1 MAETIEDSLRSLIS
15 SLQLAKIYPLEHPK
29 FKESLENAHNSL
41 RNLLKERNELVI
53 GIIGEELAF
62 EKEIFFDLS
71 KSVKPFIQYLKE
83 RGIERI
89 AFTRGITKEELSGF
103 IIFLITPKD
112 EIGPGVREYL
122 LNKGIKNIAIGK
134 IKAGDNSLKKEV
146 LDSVN
151 YLRQYEDSLNRI
163 SVSLDAIVKNE
174 AFDYPQL
181 KYTMGNMMENL
192 FKSYQE
198 FLKLAALK
206 RHDISTFV
214 HLLNTAVLSMYF
226 SFRLGFNK
234 DDVLNIGMAALFH
247 DIGKIYV
254 SGQVIKSPDKLS
266 DEEFEMMKSHT
277 ELGSDILLRHTRKLG
292 VLPAIVAFEHHLRYD
307 LRGYPKLYFT
317 GRPHIASLIVSLC
330 DVYDALNARR
340 SYKKSYPPEFIYSL
354 MLKEKGKMFEP
365 QLLEKLFMIMGVWP
379 VGAIVS
385 LTDKS
390 VAIVREENEDDIF
403 YPKVEVVFPFDK
415 SGPLDLRMKKEEL
428 KIEYALD
435 AQGEGKKYYHLV

>member
-1 MAETIEDSLRSLIS
+1 MAEAIENSLRSLIS
-15 SLQLAKIYPLEHPK
+15 SLQSAKIYPLEHPK

-41 RNLLKERNELVI
+41 RNLLGERSELVI

-112 EIGPGVREYL
+112 EIGPGVQEYL

-151 YLRQYEDSLNRI
+151 YLRQYEDSLSKI

-181 KYTMGNMMENL
+181 KYTLGNMMENL

-206 RHDISTFV
+206 RHDIGTFV

-234 DDVLNIGMAALFH
+234 DDVLSIGMAALFH

-254 SGQVIKSPDKLS
+254 SGQLIKSPDKLS

-277 ELGSDILLRHTRKLG
+277 ELGSDILLRHTRQLG

-307 LRGYPKLYFT
+307 LRGYPKLYFAA
-317 GRPHIASLIVSLC
+317 RPHIASLIVSLC

-365 QLLEKLFMIMGVWP
+365 ELLEKLFMIMGVWP
-379 VGAIVS
+379 VGTIVS

-403 YPKVEVVFPFDK
+403 SPKVEVVFPFDK

-428 KIEYALD
+428 KIESALD
-435 AQGEGKKYYHLV
+435 SAGEGKKYYHLV

>member
-1 MAETIEDSLRSLIS
+1 MSEAIENSLRSLIS
-15 SLQLAKIYPLEHPK
+15 SLQSAKIYPLEHPK

-41 RNLLKERNELVI
+41 RNLLGERSELVI

-112 EIGPGVREYL
+112 EIGPGVQEYL

-151 YLRQYEDSLNRI
+151 YLRQYEDSLSKI

-181 KYTMGNMMENL
+181 KYTLGNMMENL

-206 RHDISTFV
+206 RHDIGTFV

-234 DDVLNIGMAALFH
+234 DDVLSIGMAALFH

-254 SGQVIKSPDKLS
+254 SGQLIKSPDKLS

-277 ELGSDILLRHTRKLG
+277 ELGSDILLRHTRQLG

-307 LRGYPKLYFT
+307 LRGYPKLYFAA
-317 GRPHIASLIVSLC
+317 RPHMASLIVSLC

-340 SYKKSYPPEFIYSL
+340 SYKKSYPPEFIHSL

-365 QLLEKLFMIMGVWP
+365 ELLEKLFMIMGVWP
-379 VGAIVS
+379 VGTIVS

-403 YPKVEVVFPFDK
+403 SPKVEVVFPFDK

-428 KIEYALD
+428 KIESTLD

>member
-1 MAETIEDSLRSLIS
+1 MSEAIENSLRSLIS
-15 SLQLAKIYPLEHPK
+15 SLQSAKIYPLEHPK

-41 RNLLKERNELVI
+41 RNLLGERSELVV

-112 EIGPGVREYL
+112 EIGPGVQEYL

-134 IKAGDNSLKKEV
+134 IKAGDNSLKKEA

-151 YLRQYEDSLNRI
+151 YLRQYEDSLSKI

-181 KYTMGNMMENL
+181 KYTLGNMMENL

-206 RHDISTFV
+206 RHDIGTFV

-254 SGQVIKSPDKLS
+254 SGQLIKSPDKLS

-277 ELGSDILLRHTRKLG
+277 ELGSDILLRHTRQLG

-307 LRGYPKLYFT
+307 LRGYPKLYFAA
-317 GRPHIASLIVSLC
+317 RPHIASLIVSLC

-340 SYKKSYPPEFIYSL
+340 SYKKSYPPEFIHSL

-365 QLLEKLFMIMGVWP
+365 ELLEKLFMIMGVWP
-379 VGAIVS
+379 VGTIVS

-403 YPKVEVVFPFDK
+403 SPKVEVVFPFDK

-428 KIEYALD
+428 KIESTLD

>member
-1 MAETIEDSLRSLIS
+1 MSEAIENSLRSLIS
-15 SLQLAKIYPLEHPK
+15 SLQSAKIYPLEHPK

-41 RNLLKERNELVI
+41 RNLLGERSELVI

-112 EIGPGVREYL
+112 EIGPGVQEYL

-151 YLRQYEDSLNRI
+151 YLRQYEDSLSKI

-181 KYTMGNMMENL
+181 KYTLGNMMENL

-206 RHDISTFV
+206 RHDIGTFV

-254 SGQVIKSPDKLS
+254 SGQLIKSPDKLS

-277 ELGSDILLRHTRKLG
+277 ELGSDILLRHTRQLG

-307 LRGYPKLYFT
+307 LRGYPKLYFAA
-317 GRPHIASLIVSLC
+317 RPHIASLIVSLC

-340 SYKKSYPPEFIYSL
+340 SYKKSYPPEFIHSL

-365 QLLEKLFMIMGVWP
+365 ELLEKLFMIMGVWP
-379 VGAIVS
+379 VGTIVS

-403 YPKVEVVFPFDK
+403 SPKIEVVFPFDK

-428 KIEYALD
+428 KIESSLD
-435 AQGEGKKYYHLV
+435 SAGEGKKYYHLV

>member
-1 MAETIEDSLRSLIS
+1 MSEAIENSLRSLIS
-15 SLQLAKIYPLEHPK
+15 SLQSAKIYPLEHPK

-41 RNLLKERNELVI
+41 RNLLGERSELVI

-112 EIGPGVREYL
+112 EIGPGVQEYL

-151 YLRQYEDSLNRI
+151 YLRQYEDSLSKI

-181 KYTMGNMMENL
+181 KYTLGNMMENL

-206 RHDISTFV
+206 RHDIGTFV

-254 SGQVIKSPDKLS
+254 SGQLIKSPDKLS

-277 ELGSDILLRHTRKLG
+277 ELGSDILLRHTQKLG

-307 LRGYPKLYFT
+307 LRGYPKLYFAA
-317 GRPHIASLIVSLC
+317 RPHIASLIVSLC

-365 QLLEKLFMIMGVWP
+365 ELLEKLFMIMGVWP
-379 VGAIVS
+379 VGTIVS

-403 YPKVEVVFPFDK
+403 SPKIEVVFPFDK

-428 KIEYALD
+428 KIESSLD
-435 AQGEGKKYYHLV
+435 SAGEGKKYYHLV

>member
-1 MAETIEDSLRSLIS
+1 MAEAIENSLRSLIS
-15 SLQLAKIYPLEHPK
+15 SLQSAKIYPLEHPK

-41 RNLLKERNELVI
+41 RNLLGERSELVV

-112 EIGPGVREYL
+112 EIGPGVQEYL

-151 YLRQYEDSLNRI
+151 YLRQYEDSLSKI

-181 KYTMGNMMENL
+181 KYTLGNMMENL

-206 RHDISTFV
+206 RHDIGTFV

-254 SGQVIKSPDKLS
+254 SGQLIKSPDKLS

-277 ELGSDILLRHTRKLG
+277 ELGSDILLRHTRQLG

-307 LRGYPKLYFT
+307 LRGYPKLYFAA
-317 GRPHIASLIVSLC
+317 RPHIASLIVSLC

-340 SYKKSYPPEFIYSL
+340 SYKKSYPPEFIHSL

-365 QLLEKLFMIMGVWP
+365 ELLEKLFMIMGVWP
-379 VGAIVS
+379 VGTIVS

-403 YPKVEVVFPFDK
+403 SPKIEVVFPFDK

-428 KIEYALD
+428 KIESALD
-435 AQGEGKKYYHLV
+435 SAGEGKKYYHLV

>member
-1 MAETIEDSLRSLIS
+1 MAEAIENSLRSLIS
-15 SLQLAKIYPLEHPK
+15 SLQSAKIYPLEHPK

-41 RNLLKERNELVI
+41 RNLLGERSELVV

-112 EIGPGVREYL
+112 EIGPGVQEYL

-151 YLRQYEDSLNRI
+151 YLRQYEDSLSKI

-181 KYTMGNMMENL
+181 KYTLGNMMENL

-206 RHDISTFV
+206 RHDIGTFV

-234 DDVLNIGMAALFH
+234 DDVLSIGMAALFH

-254 SGQVIKSPDKLS
+254 SGQLIKSPDKLS

-277 ELGSDILLRHTRKLG
+277 ELGSDILLRHTRQLG

-307 LRGYPKLYFT
+307 LRGYPKLYFAA
-317 GRPHIASLIVSLC
+317 RPHIASLIVSLC

-365 QLLEKLFMIMGVWP
+365 ELLEKLFMIMGVWP
-379 VGAIVS
+379 VGTIVS

-403 YPKVEVVFPFDK
+403 SPKIEVVFPFDK

-428 KIEYALD
+428 KIESALD
-435 AQGEGKKYYHLV
+435 SAGEGKKYYHLV

>member
-1 MAETIEDSLRSLIS
+1 MSEAIENSLRSLIS
-15 SLQLAKIYPLEHPK
+15 SLQSAKIYPLEHPK

-41 RNLLKERNELVI
+41 RNLLGERSELVI

-112 EIGPGVREYL
+112 EIGPGVQEYL

-151 YLRQYEDSLNRI
+151 YLRQYEDSLSKI

-181 KYTMGNMMENL
+181 KYTLGNMMENL

-206 RHDISTFV
+206 RHDIGTFV

-234 DDVLNIGMAALFH
+234 DDVLSIGMAALFH

-254 SGQVIKSPDKLS
+254 SGQLIKSPDKLS

-277 ELGSDILLRHTRKLG
+277 ELGSDILLRHTRQLG

-307 LRGYPKLYFT
+307 LRGYPKLYFAA
-317 GRPHIASLIVSLC
+317 RPHIASLIVSLC

-340 SYKKSYPPEFIYSL
+340 SYKKSYPPEFIHSL

-365 QLLEKLFMIMGVWP
+365 ELLEKLFMIMGVWP
-379 VGAIVS
+379 VGTIVS

-403 YPKVEVVFPFDK
+403 SPKVEVVFPFDK

-428 KIEYALD
+428 KIESALD

>member
-1 MAETIEDSLRSLIS
+1 MAEAIENLLRSLIS
-15 SLQLAKIYPLEHPK
+15 SLQSAKIYPLEHPK

-41 RNLLKERNELVI
+41 RNLLGERSELVV

-112 EIGPGVREYL
+112 EIGPGVQEYL

-151 YLRQYEDSLNRI
+151 YLRQYEDSLSKI

-181 KYTMGNMMENL
+181 KYTLGNMMENL

-206 RHDISTFV
+206 RHDIGTFV

-254 SGQVIKSPDKLS
+254 SGQLIKSPDKLS

-277 ELGSDILLRHTRKLG
+277 ELGSDILLRHTRQLG

-307 LRGYPKLYFT
+307 LRGYPKLYFAA
-317 GRPHIASLIVSLC
+317 RPHIASLIVSLC

-340 SYKKSYPPEFIYSL
+340 SYKKSYPPEFIHSL

-365 QLLEKLFMIMGVWP
+365 ELLEKLFMIMGVWP
-379 VGAIVS
+379 VGTIVS

-390 VAIVREENEDDIF
+390 VAIVLEENEDDIF

-428 KIEYALD
+428 KIESTLD

>member
-1 MAETIEDSLRSLIS
+1 MAEAIENSLRSLIS
-15 SLQLAKIYPLEHPK
+15 SLQSAKIYPLEHPK

-41 RNLLKERNELVI
+41 RNLLGERSELVV

-89 AFTRGITKEELSGF
+89 AFTRGITKEELSAF

-112 EIGPGVREYL
+112 EIGPGVQEYL

-151 YLRQYEDSLNRI
+151 YLRQYEDSLSKI

-181 KYTMGNMMENL
+181 KYTLGNMMENL

-206 RHDISTFV
+206 RHDIGTFV

-234 DDVLNIGMAALFH
+234 DDVLSIGMAALFH

-254 SGQVIKSPDKLS
+254 SGQLIKSPDKLS

-277 ELGSDILLRHTRKLG
+277 ELGSDILLRHTRQLG

-307 LRGYPKLYFT
+307 LRGYPKLYFAA
-317 GRPHIASLIVSLC
+317 RPHIASLIVSLC

-340 SYKKSYPPEFIYSL
+340 SYKKSYPPEFIHSL

-365 QLLEKLFMIMGVWP
+365 ELLEKLFMIMGVWP
-379 VGAIVS
+379 VGTIVS

-403 YPKVEVVFPFDK
+403 SPKVEVVFPFDK

-428 KIEYALD
+428 KIESALD
-435 AQGEGKKYYHLV
+435 SAGEGKKYYHLV

>member
-1 MAETIEDSLRSLIS
+1 MAEAIENSLRSLIS
-15 SLQLAKIYPLEHPK
+15 SLQSAKIYPLEHPK

-41 RNLLKERNELVI
+41 RNLLGERSELVV

-112 EIGPGVREYL
+112 EIGPGVQEYL

-151 YLRQYEDSLNRI
+151 YLRQYEDSLSKI

-181 KYTMGNMMENL
+181 KYTLGNMMENL

-206 RHDISTFV
+206 RHDIGTFV

-234 DDVLNIGMAALFH
+234 DDVLSIGMAALFH

-254 SGQVIKSPDKLS
+254 SGQLIKSPDKLS

-277 ELGSDILLRHTRKLG
+277 ELGSDILLRHTRQLG

-307 LRGYPKLYFT
+307 LRGYPKLYFAA
-317 GRPHIASLIVSLC
+317 RPHIASLIVSLC

-340 SYKKSYPPEFIYSL
+340 SYKKSYPPEFIHSL

-365 QLLEKLFMIMGVWP
+365 ELLEKLFMIMGVWP
-379 VGAIVS
+379 VGTIVS

-403 YPKVEVVFPFDK
+403 SPKIEVVFPFDK

-428 KIEYALD
+428 KIESALD
-435 AQGEGKKYYHLV
+435 SAGEGKKYYHLV

>member
-1 MAETIEDSLRSLIS
+1 MAEAIENSLRSLIS
-15 SLQLAKIYPLEHPK
+15 SLQSAKIYPLEHPK

-41 RNLLKERNELVI
+41 RNLLGERSELVI

-89 AFTRGITKEELSGF
+89 AFTRGITKEELSAF

-112 EIGPGVREYL
+112 EIGPGVQEYL

-151 YLRQYEDSLNRI
+151 YLRQYEDSLSKI

-181 KYTMGNMMENL
+181 KYTLGNMMENL

-206 RHDISTFV
+206 RHDIGTFV

-254 SGQVIKSPDKLS
+254 SGQLIKSPDKLS

-277 ELGSDILLRHTRKLG
+277 ELGSDILLRHTRQLG

-307 LRGYPKLYFT
+307 LRGYPKLYFAA
-317 GRPHIASLIVSLC
+317 RPHIASLIVSLC

-340 SYKKSYPPEFIYSL
+340 SYKKSYPPEFIHSL

-365 QLLEKLFMIMGVWP
+365 ELLEKLFMIMGVWP
-379 VGAIVS
+379 VGTIVS

-403 YPKVEVVFPFDK
+403 SPKVEVVFPFDK

-428 KIEYALD
+428 KIESALD
-435 AQGEGKKYYHLV
+435 SAGEGKKYYHLV